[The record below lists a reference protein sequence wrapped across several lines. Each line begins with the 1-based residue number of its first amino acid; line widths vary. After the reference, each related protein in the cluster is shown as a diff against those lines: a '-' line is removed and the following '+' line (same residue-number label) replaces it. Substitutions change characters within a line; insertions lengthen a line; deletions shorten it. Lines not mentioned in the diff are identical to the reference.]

1 MPQARSISSAR
12 SQRLRKLAYVKEAQS
27 TFRRLGLFCCKHKNI
42 RVQCGATNLKGQPM
56 RIILLLIVIMI
67 MASTQLVHAQG
78 LNDPIFIPG
87 VGNVRV
93 GPSGVT

>member
-1 MPQARSISSAR
+1 
-12 SQRLRKLAYVKEAQS
+12 
-27 TFRRLGLFCCKHKNI
+27 
-42 RVQCGATNLKGQPM
+42 M
-56 RIILLLIVIMI
+56 RIILLLIVIVI